1 MKLNELFKNE
11 EVISQVKEMLGDK
24 VEEFENLLDG
34 ENVLNMVPYS
44 RFKEVNDAKK
54 TFEAETKNLKT
65 KLTKLSNDE
74 NLTPEEFENKKK
86 EIIKEYD
93 LKIKGI
99 EKDFQNYKR
108 DTYINEK
115 LKSANCK
122 YADLIFSKIN
132 LDKVELAEDGKTYKF
147 LDEQIEGLK
156 KAYPDMFVTEDT
168 NNNSNNTNRNDGIYN
183 NQVRTNTNV
192 LAEKLGIKI

>member
-1 MKLNELFKNE
+1 MKLNELFKSE
-11 EVISQVKEMLGDK
+11 EAVNQVKGFLG
-24 VEEFENLLDG
+24 ENLEAFENLLDE

-65 KLTKLSNDE
+65 KLTKLSNDN

-93 LKIKGI
+93 TKIKGI

-108 DTYINEK
+108 NTFITEK
-115 LKSANCK
+115 LKENKCK
-122 YADLIFSKIN
+122 YADLIFSKID
-132 LDKVELAEDGKTYKF
+132 LDKIELAEDGKTYKY
-147 LDEQIEGLK
+147 LDEQIETLK
-156 KAYPDMFVTEDT
+156 NSYPDMFTIEE
-168 NNNSNNTNRNDGIYN
+168 NNQNNRNDGIYT
-183 NQVRTNTNV
+183 NQVRTDTNI
-192 LAEKLGIKI
+192 LAEKLGIRI